1 MVRASAGVDCGCWY
15 YEVEVLHP
23 PSVQNVMRNLPKNVR
38 FGKKLKVGLRN
49 GVIREEMEKD
59 ERIKN
64 ASGGV
69 HQNDNKEDEPNKP
82 KTKKRRVLEQELVPE
97 DPHSVGGHV
106 RMGWSM
112 RTGELQAPVG
122 YDRWSYGYRDILGS
136 RVHNSKR
143 EDRWGGV
150 EFGPGDVIGFA
161 ICLVGPENKGGGT
174 GGGGGGGTNSVSL
187 EDPDMTTTT
196 TKKVG
201 AAAAKAATSTNHIR
215 FFKNGEAI
223 GNFIVSRGVRTGGAA
238 FDNIQ
243 SGTYYPAISS
253 YMGGAARANFGPHF
267 IYPPR
272 GLPSGMKV
280 RPMCEM
286 CTPPI
291 SPEEALTLF
300 KKEKVFGK
308 KMDETLVNTFY
319 GAVRLEATIRVESYE
334 NHQEL
339 HVEEV
344 RQGRNDRGLSTSDL
358 PPPPED
364 YD

>member
-1 MVRASAGVDCGCWY
+1 MVRASAGVDSGCWY
-15 YEVEVLHP
+15 YEVEVLPP
-23 PSVQNVMRNLPKNVR
+23 PSVQEVVKALPRNVR
-38 FGKKLKVGLRN
+38 FGKKLKVGLREGMVN
-49 GVIREEMEKD
+49 EEMEK
-59 ERIKN
+59 ERV
-64 ASGGV
+64 AAAAAALAA
-69 HQNDNKEDEPNKP
+69 DNSKEEEESMSKA
-82 KTKKRRVLEQELVPE
+82 KRRRIENEPAP
-97 DPHSVGGHV
+97 DDHSVGGHV

-122 YDRWSYGYRDILGS
+122 YDRWSYGYRDVLGS

-150 EFGPGDVIGFA
+150 SFGPGDVIGFA
-161 ICLVGPENKGGGT
+161 ICLVGPENKAP
-174 GGGGGGGTNSVSL
+174 NAME
-187 EDPDMTTTT
+187 EDGAA

-201 AAAAKAATSTNHIR
+201 AAAAKAATATNHIR

-223 GNFIVSRGVRTGGAA
+223 GNFIVSRGVRIGGAA

-253 YMGGAARANFGPHF
+253 YMGGSARANFGPHF
-267 IYPPR
+267 MHPPR

-280 RPMCEM
+280 RPMCDM
-286 CTPPI
+286 CPPPI
-291 SPEEALTLF
+291 SAEEALTLF

-308 KMDETLVNTFY
+308 KVDETLVNTFY
-319 GAVRLEATIRVESYE
+319 GAVRLEATIRVEAYE

-344 RQGRNDRGLSTSDL
+344 RQARNDRGLSTSDL
-358 PPPPED
+358 PPPPEIMQE
-364 YD
+364 

>member
-1 MVRASAGVDCGCWY
+1 MVRASAGVDSGCWY

-23 PSVQNVMRNLPKNVR
+23 PSVQEVVKALPRNVR
-38 FGKKLKVGLRN
+38 FGKKLKVGMRE
-49 GVIREEMEKD
+49 GVVREEMEK
-59 ERIKN
+59 ERL
-64 ASGGV
+64 AALGEE
-69 HQNDNKEDEPNKP
+69 KEEESVK
-82 KTKKRRVLEQELVPE
+82 KSKRRRLGNEPAP
-97 DPHSVGGHV
+97 DDHSVGGHV

-122 YDRWSYGYRDILGS
+122 YDRWSYGYRDVNGS

-150 EFGPGDVIGFA
+150 GFGPGDVIGFA
-161 ICLVGPENKGGGT
+161 ICLVGPESKNVNGG
-174 GGGGGGGTNSVSL
+174 
-187 EDPDMTTTT
+187 EDETLT

-201 AAAAKAATSTNHIR
+201 AAAAKAATATNHIR
-215 FFKNGEAI
+215 FFKNGESI
-223 GNFIVSRGVRTGGAA
+223 GNFIVSRGVRHGGAA

-253 YMGGAARANFGPHF
+253 YMGGSARANFGPHY

-286 CTPPI
+286 CPPPI
-291 SPEEALTLF
+291 SAEEALSLF
-300 KKEKVFGK
+300 KKEKIFGK
-308 KMDETLVNTFY
+308 KADESLVNTFY
-319 GAVRLEATIRVESYE
+319 GAVRLEATIRVEAYE

-344 RQGRNDRGLSTSDL
+344 RQARSDRGLSISDL
-358 PPPPED
+358 PPPPEILLE
-364 YD
+364 